1 MRKADYLAAGKV
13 VLGENIA
20 DHYVVLSPNMDQ
32 ADQAS

>member
-20 DHYVVLSPNMDQ
+20 DNYVGLSPNIGQ
-32 ADQAS
+32 AYQAS